1 MKKAAVR
8 KTGNGA
14 GRRKAKPEPPIWE
27 KLRAIMQRV
36 PRSELE
42 KLPKDLSA
50 NHDHY
55 LYGWPKRY

>member
-27 KLRAIMQRV
+27 KIRTIFADV
-36 PRSELE
+36 PKSEW
-42 KLPKDLSA
+42 KKVPKDLA
-50 NHDHY
+50 TNLDHY
-55 LYGWPKRY
+55 LYGFPKRH